1 MRTVPS
7 NRIGMSRTS
16 LTTWCG
22 KSIQMGYPTQPLRE
36 PSTDR
41 VSKARRVA
49 SGILLASQERLRMS
63 STRREPSS
71 HLPPF
76 GETESGI
83 GHNHLLRY
91 PLRRVE
97 VVRLEVVFLDVERV
111 DFFAVDFAFGFQLV
125 FFAVDVFCVDFAFG
139 FHVVFLA
146 DDFLVVVFFFDMLI
160 AFPDE
165 FVLA

>member
-1 MRTVPS
+1 MEQACQEPFRMNSIKRGS
-7 NRIGMSRTS
+7 NS
-16 LTTWCG
+16 
-22 KSIQMGYPTQPLRE
+22 PLHQ
-36 PSTDR
+36 
-41 VSKARRVA
+41 
-49 SGILLASQERLRMS
+49 I
-63 STRREPSS
+63 
-71 HLPPF
+71 
-76 GETESGI
+76 GETGFGI
-83 GHNHLLRY
+83 GHDHLLRY

-111 DFFAVDFAFGFQLV
+111 DFLAVDFAFGFQVV
-125 FFAVDVFCVDFAFG
+125 FFAVDFFVVDFAFG